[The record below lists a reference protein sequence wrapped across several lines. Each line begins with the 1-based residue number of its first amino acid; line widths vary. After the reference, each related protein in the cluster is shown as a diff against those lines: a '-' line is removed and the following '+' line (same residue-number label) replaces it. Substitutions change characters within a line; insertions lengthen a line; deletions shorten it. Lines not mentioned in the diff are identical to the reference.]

1 MEKLEKLEN
10 MPAQERSATVTSVEP
25 ESAEHREA
33 GIRAV
38 AELATML
45 VTTALGVWVTT
56 ESLHL
61 GLHNALGIGPGMFP
75 MVSGVALTLLGAIS
89 SFVAL
94 AALRR
99 HRDSSITS
107 GAGTRDHV
115 APAIGEGHDVDAV
128 LSGTQDALAVAVDQ
142 EAETFIGV
150 RWVRLAFAVVLL
162 VGFVMFM
169 SYLGFVVGL
178 SVLML
183 LMMLLVAQRGL
194 VFSIILT
201 IATAIT
207 IYYGFGVFL
216 DVVLPGPT
224 APFLSWLNP

>member
-10 MPAQERSATVTSVEP
+10 MPTHETSATLTPVEP
-25 ESAEHREA
+25 SAEHREA
-33 GIRAV
+33 GIKAV

-45 VTTALGVWVTT
+45 VTTALGLWVTT

-75 MVSGVALTLLGAIS
+75 MVSGVALSVLGAIGS
-89 SFVAL
+89 IVAL

-99 HRDSSITS
+99 HRHSSVTS
-107 GAGTRDHV
+107 GPGLLHNA

-128 LSGTQDALAVAVDQ
+128 VSGAQEALAVAVDQ
-142 EAETFIGV
+142 EAETFTGV
-150 RWVRLAFAVVLL
+150 LWVRLALAIVLL
-162 VGFVMFM
+162 VGFVTFM

-183 LMMLLVAQRGL
+183 LMMLLVAKRGL